1 MKYTDRELNTIL
13 DDATAE
19 MRSEKLDAA
28 VVAGAA
34 QRVWTRM
41 SGEHAAA
48 EAGVT
53 PVDHIRN
60 CQDFQSLI
68 PTYLQGQLSSART
81 MLLEDHTREC
91 VPCRKALKE
100 ARSGFRAAGQ
110 SARQLATQKAKVTV
124 SNRRMTTVRWAMAAV
139 LVAGFGLFAWPSVQ
153 RFVNSFYTLNAI
165 VEASNGN
172 VYRVTNNST
181 QALKPGEKIQKGDH
195 IRTAKNS
202 AAIVKLSDGSRIEM
216 RERSEFSV
224 TDGTAGRTI
233 NLERG
238 QVIVQAAKQ
247 RDGKLFVATDDSL
260 VSVTGTTFTVNNGT
274 KGARVSV
281 IEGEVHVDHAGK
293 NNVLH
298 AGQQVTTHESIERIP
313 VKDEIAWS
321 RNAAEY
327 VKQLDAVRGQ
337 IDANVAMP
345 GNRYS
350 TRLLD
355 LMPENTVLY
364 VAIPNISETLNKAN
378 QILQENL
385 AKNPELKGWY
395 ENDGQKG
402 QKGAHAKGRQGLNQA
417 INLAREFGG
426 HLGDEIVVGAEAGA
440 QNGEP
445 QEPVVLADVK
455 DGGAFRSFLEGKMSE
470 LGEDRKHI
478 RVVDDPMTAISSLSS
493 TGKDEQQGFYVWIT
507 NDLVAASTKLDSL
520 KKVSAQV
527 KSSARPFAAKPFHAQ
542 IASLYKEGAGLV
554 IAADLEK
561 FIGAAISHPA
571 KVERLKEN
579 AAEVDGGQREQAA
592 INQLGLLNLRYFIVE
607 LKEKDGKPYN
617 RAVVSYK
624 EDQHGI
630 TSWLAAPGPM
640 GALEFISP
648 DANLVAAFVVKE
660 PTALVDDLLN
670 TVKTA
675 DPDGWQKLQDFQ
687 TEQGINI
694 RNDIAAPLGGEYAFA
709 IDGPLLPTPS
719 WKAIFQVDDQTHLQQ
734 TLELTVDKLNA
745 QLAAHNKQPLV
756 WTRTE
761 SGGKMFYQLKS
772 ADFPVALNY
781 AYAYGYLIAAPSRA
795 LVENAINYKESGHTL
810 LGSAKF
816 KASLPEDN
824 QANFSAMVYQNVGS
838 LLGPAAKLMGNA
850 GQKEASKAVK
860 GFLGDKAG
868 LAYVYA
874 MGDRMILSINSE
886 NGPIGLTPSDLLGL
900 PGSSGLGSIFKD
912 ATR

>member
-1 MKYTDRELNTIL
+1 MKYTDREINTIL

-19 MRSEKLDAA
+19 IHSEKLDAA
-28 VVAGAA
+28 VVGGAA

-41 SGEHAAA
+41 SGEYAAI
-48 EAGVT
+48 EAGAT

-91 VPCRKALKE
+91 LPCRKALKE

-110 SARQLATQKAKVTV
+110 SARQLETQKAKVAV

-165 VEASNGN
+165 VEAANGS

-181 QALKPGEKIQKGDH
+181 QSLKPGEKIQKGDH
-195 IRTAKNS
+195 IRTSKNS
-202 AAIVKLSDGSRIEM
+202 AAVVKLSDGSLIEM

-224 TDGTAGRTI
+224 TDGSGGKTI

-238 QVIVQAAKQ
+238 QLIVQAAKQ

-260 VSVTGTTFTVNNGT
+260 VSVTGTTFSVNNGT

-293 NNVLH
+293 DNVLH
-298 AGQQVTTHESIERIP
+298 AGEQVTTHESIERIP

-321 RNAAEY
+321 RNATAY

-355 LMPENTVLY
+355 LMPENTILF
-364 VAIPNISETLNKAN
+364 VAIPNVSETLSKAD

-385 AKNPELKGWY
+385 AKNTELKSWY
-395 ENDGQKG
+395 EQE
-402 QKGAHAKGRQGLNQA
+402 QHEAKGRFGLHQA
-417 INLAREFGG
+417 IKEVTQFGQY
-426 HLGDEIVVGAEAGA
+426 LGQEIAVGAESDGVLVLAEVNDASGVRDYLGQHLNQLSA
-440 QNGEP
+440 KSSKSV
-445 QEPVVLADVK
+445 PVQIVDDPLTSTLPRKSRDDGDDPNQLLIWIQGNMLAASTELTSLQHLQTTLKDNSTSRFATSDFHAKLADVY
-455 DGGAFRSFLEGKMSE
+455 R
-470 LGEDRKHI
+470 
-478 RVVDDPMTAISSLSS
+478 
-493 TGKDEQQGFYVWIT
+493 
-507 NDLVAASTKLDSL
+507 
-520 KKVSAQV
+520 
-527 KSSARPFAAKPFHAQ
+527 
-542 IASLYKEGAGLV
+542 EGAGFL

-561 FIGAAISHPA
+561 IIGKTFMSGQ
-571 KVERLKEN
+571 KNERLKEN
-579 AAEVDGGQREQAA
+579 AAKAHEHETAA
-592 INQLGLLNLRYFIVE
+592 LNQLGVNGLRHFIVE

-617 RAVVSYK
+617 RAVISYK
-624 EDQHGI
+624 EDQHGV

-648 DANLVAAFVVKE
+648 DANVVGAFVVKE

-670 TVKTA
+670 TLKTA
-675 DPDGWQKLQDFQ
+675 DPDAWQKLQDFQ
-687 TEQGINI
+687 TDQGISI
-694 RNDIAAPLGGEYAFA
+694 RNDLAAPLGGEYAFA
-709 IDGPLLPTPS
+709 IDGPLLPMPS

-734 TLELTVDKLNA
+734 TLETTVTKLNA
-745 QLAAHNKQPLV
+745 ELAKHGKQPLV

-761 SGGKMFYQLKS
+761 NGGKTFYELKT
-772 ADFPVALNY
+772 ADFPIAINY

-795 LVENAINYKESGHTL
+795 LVENAIKYKESGHTL

-816 KASLPEDN
+816 KASLPEDK

-838 LLGPAAKLMGNA
+838 LLEPAAKLMGNA
-850 GQKEASKAVK
+850 GQREASKAVK
-860 GFLGDKAG
+860 GFLGGKAG

-874 MGDRMILSINSE
+874 MGDRMILSVNSE

-900 PGSSGLGSIFKD
+900 PGSSGLGSLFKE